1 MPPTEKT
8 KKIDSSTLNNFLWV
22 GALIFS
28 AIVSW
33 LVGEGMSAIR
43 AQSERSKL
51 ILESQNKMEQRFQ
64 LLIPPRV
71 SGTLHERL
79 FSENSSFLTE
89 GERDYLRKLF
99 EMHDQKDHD
108 GLYRWWRSPTQKDTL
123 LNILEILKEIR
134 DKVVEL
140 LRRKKEKE

>member
-8 KKIDSSTLNNFLWV
+8 KKIDASTLNNFLWV
-22 GALIFS
+22 GALVFS

-33 LVGEGMSAIR
+33 LVGEGMSAVR

-51 ILESQNKMEQRFQ
+51 ILERQTKMEQRFQ

-79 FSENSSFLTE
+79 FSENTSFLSE
-89 GERDYLRKLF
+89 EERDFLKKLY
-99 EMHDQKDHD
+99 EMHDQKDND
-108 GLYRWWRSPTQKDTL
+108 GLYRWWRSPTQKETL
-123 LNILEILKEIR
+123 KSILEILKEIR
-134 DKVVEL
+134 DKILEL